1 MSTDNSLLIPVAAG
15 RKIFHYQIEMIA
27 YNPRPGILPLK
38 LLQKDQQTYLHYQL
52 CSQQSLSAYLRREEA
67 KRIEIIPILLKMT
80 DILLES
86 KNFLLQPESFS
97 LILSHIFLSPDTKE
111 PSLVYLPLQQGT
123 GLAESFRGLITELKL
138 VRPDLISD
146 FWSLDNLLEYF
157 RREYNSLQ
165 SLRNYLLQLS
175 VQGQASPRL
184 EQDKPFKLVPV
195 KPNPAN
201 NQDESVEI
209 EEAPQ
214 ELQEIKAIFQDKKK
228 QIKLFLLAQILIVF
242 LLFLC
247 SKMID
252 LSDGTSTGAVVLL
265 IGAVNVLLIKKIL
278 LNDLDK
284 EES

>member
-1 MSTDNSLLIPVAAG
+1 M
-15 RKIFHYQIEMIA
+15 
-27 YNPRPGILPLK
+27 PL
-38 LLQKDQQTYLHYQL
+38 
-52 CSQQSLSAYLRREEA
+52 E
-67 KRIEIIPILLKMT
+67 
-80 DILLES
+80 
-86 KNFLLQPESFS
+86 
-97 LILSHIFLSPDTKE
+97 
-111 PSLVYLPLQQGT
+111 QGT

-201 NQDESVEI
+201 NQDELVEI

>member
-1 MSTDNSLLIPVAAG
+1 M
-15 RKIFHYQIEMIA
+15 
-27 YNPRPGILPLK
+27 
-38 LLQKDQQTYLHYQL
+38 
-52 CSQQSLSAYLRREEA
+52 
-67 KRIEIIPILLKMT
+67 
-80 DILLES
+80 
-86 KNFLLQPESFS
+86 
-97 LILSHIFLSPDTKE
+97 
-111 PSLVYLPLQQGT
+111 
-123 GLAESFRGLITELKL
+123 
-138 VRPDLISD
+138 
-146 FWSLDNLLEYF
+146 
-157 RREYNSLQ
+157 
-165 SLRNYLLQLS
+165 
-175 VQGQASPRL
+175 
-184 EQDKPFKLVPV
+184 
-195 KPNPAN
+195 
-201 NQDESVEI
+201 EI